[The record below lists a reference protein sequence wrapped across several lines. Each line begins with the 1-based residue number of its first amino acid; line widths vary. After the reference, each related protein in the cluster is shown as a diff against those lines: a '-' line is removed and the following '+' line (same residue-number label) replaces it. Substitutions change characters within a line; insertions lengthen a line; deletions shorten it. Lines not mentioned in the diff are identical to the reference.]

1 MINFRVGE
9 NITYFKIEISPFFK
23 NVLLILLTYGTNTIF
38 KVADHSEYVTAMNSF
53 LTDKK
58 NE

>member
-1 MINFRVGE
+1 MCE
-9 NITYFKIEISPFFK
+9 
-23 NVLLILLTYGTNTIF
+23 LLILLTYGTNTIF